1 MQQARATG
9 LGCVACMQAT
19 QGACQAVAL
28 PDLRL
33 ARCSAA
39 RQKAAPDGKF
49 RDECQ
54 EWARN
59 LPLFKRSDFTFA
71 ARLFARPSTDSD
83 MNRRYAY
90 RDYEIL
96 VSAQPAGSQPGWRP
110 EICVIA
116 PDDHWQFVPTH
127 HSLVANDAGH
137 CLEIG
142 RRCAESAIQSM
153 DPRREMAARV
163 APWH

>member
-1 MQQARATG
+1 
-9 LGCVACMQAT
+9 
-19 QGACQAVAL
+19 
-28 PDLRL
+28 
-33 ARCSAA
+33 
-39 RQKAAPDGKF
+39 
-49 RDECQ
+49 
-54 EWARN
+54 
-59 LPLFKRSDFTFA
+59 
-71 ARLFARPSTDSD
+71 

-127 HSLVANDAGH
+127 ACLVANDPNY

-153 DPRREMAARV
+153 DVERERASYEGL
-163 APWH
+163 WH

>member
-1 MQQARATG
+1 MSPKPAASRWKRLHETRETG
-9 LGCVACMQAT
+9 LLDPET
-19 QGACQAVAL
+19 AL
-28 PDLRL
+28 
-33 ARCSAA
+33 
-39 RQKAAPDGKF
+39 
-49 RDECQ
+49 
-54 EWARN
+54 N
-59 LPLFKRSDFTFA
+59 
-71 ARLFARPSTDSD
+71 

-96 VSAQPAGSQPGWRP
+96 VSAQPAGGQPGWRP

-127 HSLVANDAGH
+127 HSLVANDPSY

-153 DPRREMAARV
+153 DAAREMAGYSGL
-163 APWH
+163 WH

>member
-1 MQQARATG
+1 M
-9 LGCVACMQAT
+9 
-19 QGACQAVAL
+19 
-28 PDLRL
+28 
-33 ARCSAA
+33 
-39 RQKAAPDGKF
+39 
-49 RDECQ
+49 
-54 EWARN
+54 
-59 LPLFKRSDFTFA
+59 
-71 ARLFARPSTDSD
+71 D

-127 HSLVANDAGH
+127 DCLVANDAQY

-153 DPRREMAARV
+153 DVEREMAGYAGH
-163 APWH
+163 WH

>member
-1 MQQARATG
+1 LDALFAYKQRKARAKPTTG
-9 LGCVACMQAT
+9 EN
-19 QGACQAVAL
+19 
-28 PDLRL
+28 
-33 ARCSAA
+33 
-39 RQKAAPDGKF
+39 AP
-49 RDECQ
+49 Q
-54 EWARN
+54 I
-59 LPLFKRSDFTFA
+59 
-71 ARLFARPSTDSD
+71 RPFSTDRKSRSRRDWTLHPPTALD

-96 VSAQPAGSQPGWRP
+96 VSAQPAGSLPGWRP

-127 HSLVANDAGH
+127 HSLVANDPQY

-153 DPRREMAARV
+153 DPAREIAAYEGH
-163 APWH
+163 WH

>member
-1 MQQARATG
+1 MGQ
-9 LGCVACMQAT
+9 V
-19 QGACQAVAL
+19 
-28 PDLRL
+28 
-33 ARCSAA
+33 
-39 RQKAAPDGKF
+39 
-49 RDECQ
+49 RDETE

-59 LPLFKRSDFTFA
+59 LPLLTGSESTFP
-71 ARLFARPSTDSD
+71 ARLNDFASITLN

-127 HSLVANDAGH
+127 HSLVANDRTY

-153 DPRREMAARV
+153 DARREMASYAGH
-163 APWH
+163 WH

>member
-1 MQQARATG
+1 MFS
-9 LGCVACMQAT
+9 V
-19 QGACQAVAL
+19 
-28 PDLRL
+28 RL
-33 ARCSAA
+33 V
-39 RQKAAPDGKF
+39 
-49 RDECQ
+49 
-54 EWARN
+54 
-59 LPLFKRSDFTFA
+59 DFT
-71 ARLFARPSTDSD
+71 STAKN

-96 VSAQPAGSQPGWRP
+96 VSAQPAGSQAGWRP

-127 HSLVANDAGH
+127 HSLVANEPSY

-153 DPRREMAARV
+153 DARREMASYAGH
-163 APWH
+163 WH

>member
-1 MQQARATG
+1 VPELGRASSST
-9 LGCVACMQAT
+9 A
-19 QGACQAVAL
+19 
-28 PDLRL
+28 
-33 ARCSAA
+33 
-39 RQKAAPDGKF
+39 AAPRRCIDPLANGQV
-49 RDECQ
+49 RDETDK
-54 EWARN
+54 WAGK
-59 LPLFKRSDFTFA
+59 LPLFARSDSMFPVRLVGFTSIT
-71 ARLFARPSTDSD
+71 LN

-96 VSAQPAGSQPGWRP
+96 VSAQPSGSQAGWRP

-127 HSLVANDAGH
+127 HGLLANDPGY

-153 DPRREMAARV
+153 DARREMASYAGH
-163 APWH
+163 WH